1 MGAAEPRIASGPHAC
16 LTALVHSIALA
27 CSFAHLCPPAFA
39 ADTPGNFNL
48 SEPAP
53 GVFVHL
59 GNPLALDAPG
69 HDDIA
74 NIGFIT
80 GEKCVAVVDTG
91 GSVRVGRE
99 LREAVRKHTSL
110 PICYVINTHVH
121 VDHVLGNAAFSGDGP
136 TFAGNAALPAA
147 MARSRDFFVKQY
159 ADDMDSPAS
168 AAQVIGPD
176 RLVEHELT
184 LDLGD
189 RPLVLRAWPKA
200 HTDCDLTIFDARTGT
215 LWTGD
220 LLFRDRLPAL
230 DGSIKGWLAV
240 LDQLAQL
247 KAKLAIPGHGP
258 LARSLASAIVP
269 ERRYLQALMDGV
281 RGEIAAGKP
290 MEDAIQ
296 HVAAAEKSRWLL
308 WDEVHPHNVVR
319 AYEELEWN

>member
-1 MGAAEPRIASGPHAC
+1 MGAAEPRIFSGPLAC
-16 LTALVHSIALA
+16 LPALA
-27 CSFAHLCPPAFA
+27 RSMALAYSLAFVCPPAVA
-39 ADTPGNFNL
+39 AVAPGNFNL

-59 GNPLALDAPG
+59 GSPLALDEPG

-74 NIGFIT
+74 NIGFIA
-80 GEKCVAVVDTG
+80 GRKCVAVVDTG
-91 GSVRVGRE
+91 GSVRVGRQ
-99 LREAVRKHTSL
+99 LRAAVRKHTSL

-121 VDHVLGNAAFSGDGP
+121 VDHVFGNAAFSGDAP
-136 TFAGNAALPAA
+136 TFVGNAALPAA
-147 MARSRDFFVKQY
+147 MARSRDFFIKQY
-159 ADDMDSPAS
+159 ADDLDSPAS
-168 AAQVIGPD
+168 AAQVIGPS

-189 RPLVLRAWPKA
+189 RSLELRAWPKA
-200 HTDCDLTIFDARTGT
+200 HTDCDLTVYDVRTGT

-240 LDQLAQL
+240 LDQLTQL
-247 KAKLAIPGHGP
+247 KVQLAVPGHGP
-258 LARSLASAIVP
+258 LAQSLASAIVP

-281 RGEIAAGKP
+281 RGELSEGKP
-290 MEDAIQ
+290 LEDAIQ
-296 HVAAAEKSRWLL
+296 HVAATEKSHWLL

>member
-1 MGAAEPRIASGPHAC
+1 MGAAEARIGSGPLEC
-16 LTALVHSIALA
+16 LLALTYSLALA
-27 CSFAHLCPPAFA
+27 CLPAFA
-39 ADTPGNFNL
+39 ADAPGNFNL
-48 SEPAP
+48 TEPAS

-59 GNPLALDAPG
+59 GSPLALDAPG

-74 NIGFIT
+74 NIGFIA
-80 GEKCVAVVDTG
+80 GKKCVAVVDTG

-99 LREAVRKHTSL
+99 LRAAVAKHTSL

-121 VDHVLGNAAFSGDGP
+121 VDHVLGNAAFSADAP
-136 TFAGNAALPAA
+136 TFVGSAALPTA

-168 AAQVIGPD
+168 AAQVIGPSH
-176 RLVEHELT
+176 LVEHELT

-200 HTDCDLTIFDARTGT
+200 HTDCDLTVYDVRTGT

-230 DGSIKGWLAV
+230 DGSVKGWLVA
-240 LDQLAQL
+240 LDQLAHM
-247 KAKLAIPGHGP
+247 KANLAVPGHGP
-258 LARSLASAIVP
+258 LVRDLAMAIVP
-269 ERRYLQALMDGV
+269 ERRYLQALVDSV
-281 RGEIAAGKP
+281 RGELSEGKP
-290 MEDAIQ
+290 LEDAIL
-296 HVAAAEKSRWLL
+296 HVAAAEKPHWLL